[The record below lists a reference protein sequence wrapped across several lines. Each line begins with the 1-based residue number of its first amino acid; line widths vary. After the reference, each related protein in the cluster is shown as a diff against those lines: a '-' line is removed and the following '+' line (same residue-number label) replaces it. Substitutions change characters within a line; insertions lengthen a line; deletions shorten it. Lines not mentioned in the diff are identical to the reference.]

1 MRSNSE
7 FKLFNKVIQ
16 DYPTLDSIEE
26 QPGWGD
32 PKLLHAAS
40 KLLKVW
46 YEKSIIRLGA

>member
-26 QPGWGD
+26 QPG
-32 PKLLHAAS
+32 
-40 KLLKVW
+40 
-46 YEKSIIRLGA
+46 